1 MTPDEIL
8 VEIKLSYQDA
18 LKGIGKLMVEK
29 ASRWSGNSIRDSN
42 GRVPFSKD
50 GRQLL
55 VLKML
60 LEMLSDFCIFLMA
73 GFFVHRFSQIYTN
86 SRKNPVFLPFLNPR
100 TLFRQ

>member
-1 MTPDEIL
+1 MTQDEVL
-8 VEIKLSYQDA
+8 VEIKLSYPYA

-29 ASRWSGNSIRDSN
+29 ASRWSSNSIRDSN

-60 LEMLSDFCIFLMA
+60 LEMLSDFCIFLMT

-86 SRKNPVFLPFLNPR
+86 SRK
-100 TLFRQ
+100 TLFFCYF